1 MRPTCPLDAVHPRR
15 RPPCVRLDCLTD
27 AADAADASLISTMLD
42 DSYDMFRF
50 TFLDWNILG
59 RSDLT

>member
-1 MRPTCPLDAVHPRR
+1 MRPTCPLDDVHPRR

-42 DSYDMFRF
+42 DDDMMICSVS
-50 TFLDWNILG
+50 L
-59 RSDLT
+59 SLTGIY